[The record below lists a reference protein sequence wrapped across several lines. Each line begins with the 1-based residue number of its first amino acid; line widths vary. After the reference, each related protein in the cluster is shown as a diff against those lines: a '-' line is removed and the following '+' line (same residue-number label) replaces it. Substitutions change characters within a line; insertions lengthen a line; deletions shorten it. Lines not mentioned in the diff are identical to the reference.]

1 MERTVIGTTVDSEI
15 LAMLKR
21 MIITVSQANLAPEQI
36 SDHASLFN
44 DCGLDSTSIVEL
56 VISIEEEFGIRFNED
71 EIDLKLFQDLARL
84 GSYIESKRT
93 LV

>member
-1 MERTVIGTTVDSEI
+1 MERTVTATTVDSEI

-21 MIITVSQANLAPEQI
+21 MIITVSRADLAPEQI

-56 VISIEEEFGIRFNED
+56 VIGLEEEFGIRFKED

-84 GSYIESKRT
+84 GSYIESKRA

>member
-1 MERTVIGTTVDSEI
+1 METSVIAVTVDSEI

-21 MIITVSQANLAPEQI
+21 MVIAVSQANLAPEQI
-36 SDHASLFN
+36 SDHANLFN

-56 VISIEEEFGIRFNED
+56 VISMEEEFGIRFSED

>member
-1 MERTVIGTTVDSEI
+1 MESSAIAITVNSEI

-21 MIITVSQANLAPEQI
+21 MVIAVSQANLAPEQI
-36 SDHASLFN
+36 GDHANLFN

-56 VISIEEEFGIRFNED
+56 VISLEEEFGIRFNED

-84 GSYIESKRT
+84 GLYIESKRT